1 MRFGAVVSWASYI
14 EDWSRI
20 EARDYSG
27 PPPVPDAEIY
37 ARDMHLTDL
46 VEPLGFD
53 SLFVVEHHF
62 SGYHMTNNA
71 LQHLTWIAGRT
82 ERIDLGTALIV
93 LPWHHPVRV
102 AEEISVLDNLLGEDR
117 RLWLGLGR
125 GASRREFGGF
135 GIDMAESRDRFN
147 ESVDV
152 LQRCFREK
160 GFDHPGQFYDL
171 HDVYVRP
178 EPRTPDIADRL
189 YVGVSS
195 PSSLRNAAERGL
207 KLIFTAGGPPED
219 TARSAANFNQIRAEH
234 GHDPINPIVVLWMY
248 CAPTEEMAWENAF
261 KYITQANISS
271 RKNYEFDKVE
281 AFEGVAGYED
291 YVTRGVAMQAAF
303 SRSGQDETQRKF
315 VNDTLWGTP
324 DMIIE
329 KIRWL
334 AEHVRMDQLV
344 VAFNHGNMPGDLAE
358 ASLRLFAE
366 EVIPPLRDL
375 QPGALPTAG
384 EMTEIAEPAAFRST
398 GI

>member
-1 MRFGAVVSWASYI
+1 MKFGAIVSWSNYL
-14 EDWSRI
+14 EDW
-20 EARDYSG
+20 ARFDSHDFSG
-27 PPPVPDAEIY
+27 PPPVPDTAIY
-37 ARDMHLTDL
+37 ARDMHLTGL

-71 LQHLTWIAGRT
+71 LQHLAWVAGRT
-82 ERIDLGTALIV
+82 EQIDLGTALIV

-102 AEEISVLDNLLGEDR
+102 AEEISVLDNLIGPDR

-125 GASRREFGGF
+125 GASRREFSGF
-135 GIDMAESRDRFN
+135 GVDMGESRDRFN

-152 LQRCFREK
+152 LRRCFSEK
-160 GFDHPGQFYDL
+160 GFDYQGKFYDL
-171 HDVYVRP
+171 HDVYIRP
-178 EPRTPDIADRL
+178 EPRTPGIGDQF

-195 PSSLRNAAERGL
+195 PSSLRNAAEKGL
-207 KLIFTAGGPPED
+207 KLIFVAGGPPEE
-219 TARSAANFNQIRAEH
+219 TARSAATFNHIRAEH
-234 GHDPINPIVVLWMY
+234 GYDPINPIVVMWMY
-248 CAPTEEMAWENAF
+248 CAPTQETAWENAY

-281 AFEGVAGYED
+281 AFQGVAGYED
-291 YVTRGVAMQAAF
+291 YVKRGVAMQAAF
-303 SRSGQDETQRKF
+303 SQASQDDAQRKF

-344 VAFNHGNMPGDLAE
+344 VAFNHGDMPGEMAE
-358 ASLRLFAE
+358 ASLRLFAQ
-366 EVIPPLRDL
+366 EVIPALRDL
-375 QPGALPTAG
+375 EPGELSG
-384 EMTEIAEPAAFRST
+384 DHELDIAEPAAFRST